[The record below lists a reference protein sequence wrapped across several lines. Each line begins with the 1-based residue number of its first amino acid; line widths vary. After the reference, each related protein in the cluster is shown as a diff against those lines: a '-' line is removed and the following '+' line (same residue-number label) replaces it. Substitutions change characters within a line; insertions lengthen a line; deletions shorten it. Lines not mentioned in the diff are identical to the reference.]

1 MKRSEFLTSGSAF
14 SLVSALS
21 LTSTFAASLTLGA
34 KAQRSPLEQY
44 LCGIVAREM
53 PASWPAAA
61 LQAQA
66 ISSRTY
72 FLQRSVTAR
81 PYGSSSPNPN
91 QPSPGTQIELPA
103 ATAAVDATAGKI
115 LRFGTS
121 IASTVY
127 SACCGGRTES
137 SVNAWGVVDAPY
149 LPSIVCPWCMPSP
162 DYFWSRNVGTDVV
175 TRTFS
180 SDAATTAGPP
190 DVAIAT
196 GPPAFGVLQNVNVG
210 STDSSGRARDFLLA
224 GTIGSIHIPAPAFRQ
239 RLGTRVIRSLLIRRI
254 SSAPQDFTI
263 EGAGYGHG
271 VGLCQWGAK
280 GMALAGHSTADIL
293 AFYFPGTT
301 ISDA

>member
-1 MKRSEFLTSGSAF
+1 MKRSVFLASGSAF
-14 SLVSALS
+14 ALS
-21 LTSTFAASLTLGA
+21 LPLVA

-44 LCGIVAREM
+44 VCGIVAREM

-66 ISSRTY
+66 IASRTY
-72 FLQRSVTAR
+72 FLQRSATAR
-81 PYGSSSPNPN
+81 PYDASSPNPN
-91 QPSPGTQIELPA
+91 QPNAGAQLELPA

-115 LRFGTS
+115 LRFGPS

-137 SVNAWGVVDAPY
+137 SVNAWGVLDAPY

-162 DYFWSRNVGTDVV
+162 DYFWSRTVGTDVV

-180 SDAATTAGPP
+180 SVAAT
-190 DVAIAT
+190 AT
-196 GPPAFGVLQNVNVG
+196 GPPAFGMLQNIDIG
-210 STDSSGRARDFLLA
+210 STDTSGRARDFLLA
-224 GTIGSIHIPAPAFRQ
+224 GTIGSIHILAPAFRQ
-239 RLGTRVIRSLLIRRI
+239 RLGTRVIRSLLIHRI
-254 SSAPQDFTI
+254 SSAPQGFTI

-280 GMALAGHSTADIL
+280 GMGLAGHSTADIL